1 MNDLLVLVKL
11 LSAIYQSKKI
21 KDVNLLKELEE
32 LLDELPPPPPEVF
45 VQNKDIRESIKTTI
59 GWLFNEPDDEPIIK
73 SVLMQRVRMFAGIT
87 EDIKLAIED
96 GLEDFDDEQM
106 TRKVIYKQIT
116 EIRLSLEDK
125 GFAEKWKKAT
135 KQYFFKDLSEITKED
150 WVNLSDIINDR
161 MATLYEEKQS
171 EVICEI
177 STADPTSFH
186 SVIELAKKENS
197 NEGIMKTGIQAL
209 NLALSPDG
217 GFRRSKFYLLNA
229 LTNRGKSLTVAH
241 LTASIGLYN
250 KPMLRNKAKIPTI
263 LLESA
268 EDTMDLIIQRMY
280 KLAITAT
287 SDLEPDFNIAAQ
299 DDIVEAICN
308 CFAKN
313 GWVLIIKV
321 IDSNKDTAAAM
332 FDRVRRMELKG
343 HEIIFYAYDY
353 CALQNYDKLPGETK
367 SDKLQLHVRKIR
379 AFIIGR
385 GICFITPHQ
394 LSPDAKKRLQ
404 ESDEESEVYFA
415 REVAGKSY
423 TETST
428 KITNEVDVE
437 ITFHV
442 AKTSFKSYWTFCI
455 GKQRGEGCLP
465 EHRFAIY
472 DIDPIHGLKH
482 DINGK
487 PQFRRSLQTRLNELG
502 QIEDDIDSI

>member
-11 LSAIYQSKKI
+11 LSAVYQAKKL
-21 KDVNLLKELEE
+21 DDATLLKELEE
-32 LLDELPPPPPEVF
+32 LFEELPSPPPEVF
-45 VQNKDIRESIKTTI
+45 VQNKELRESIKATI
-59 GWLFNEPDDEPIIK
+59 HWLFGEPGGEPIIK
-73 SVLMQRVRMFAGIT
+73 SQLMQRVRMFANSN

-96 GLEDFDDEQM
+96 GLEDFTDENI

-125 GFAEKWKKAT
+125 GFAEVWKKAT
-135 KQYFFKDLSEITKED
+135 KAYFFKDHTEITKAE
-150 WVNLSDIINDR
+150 WVKLADIINDR
-161 MATLYEEKQS
+161 MSTLYEEKQS
-171 EVICEI
+171 EII
-177 STADPTSFH
+177 SEVSTDNPASFH
-186 SVIELAKKENS
+186 ATIALAKRENS
-197 NEGIMKTGIQAL
+197 NEGILKTGIQAL

-241 LTASIGLYN
+241 LTASVGLYN
-250 KPMLRNKAKIPTI
+250 KPQLRNQSKIPTI

-280 KLAITAT
+280 KLAICSTT
-287 SDLEPDFNIAAQ
+287 DLEPDFNLAET
-299 DDIVEAICN
+299 DDIVDAICN
-308 CFAKN
+308 CFKKN
-313 GWVLIIKV
+313 GWVLIINV
-321 IDSNKDTAAAM
+321 IDSNKDDCHAM
-332 FDRVRRMELKG
+332 FNRIRRLELKG

-367 SDKLQLHVRKIR
+367 SDKLQLHIRKIR
-379 AFIIGR
+379 AFIISR

-442 AKTSFKSYWTFCI
+442 AKTSFKNYWTFCI

-472 DIDPIHGLKH
+472 DIHPVLGLRH

-487 PQFRRSLQTRLNELG
+487 PQFRRSLQTRLNDLG
-502 QIEDDIDSI
+502 EIENDIDAL

>member
-11 LSAIYQSKKI
+11 LSAIYQAKKI
-21 KDVNLLKELEE
+21 NDANLLKELEE
-32 LLDELPPPPPEVF
+32 LFDELPAPPPEVF
-45 VQNKDIRESIKTTI
+45 VQNKDIRESIKATMH
-59 GWLFNEPDDEPIIK
+59 WLLKEPNDEPIIK
-73 SVLMQRVRMFAGIT
+73 SQLMQRVRLFSGIT

-96 GLEDFDDEQM
+96 GLEDFLDEGM
-106 TRKVIYKQIT
+106 TRKIIYKQIT
-116 EIRLSLEDK
+116 DIRLSLEDK
-125 GFAEKWKKAT
+125 GFGEKWKKAI
-135 KQYFFKDLSEITKED
+135 KNYFYKDHTEISKAD
-150 WVNLSDIINDR
+150 WVALADIINDR
-161 MATLYEEKQS
+161 MGALYEEKQS
-171 EVICEI
+171 EVISEI
-177 STADPTSFH
+177 TTEDPTSFH
-186 SVIELAKKENS
+186 GVIELAKRENS
-197 NEGIMKTGIQAL
+197 NEGILKTGIQAL

-217 GFRRSKFYLLNA
+217 GFRRSKYYLLNA

-241 LTASIGLYN
+241 LTASVGLYN
-250 KPMLRNKAKIPTI
+250 KPQLRNNSKIPTV

-280 KLAITAT
+280 KLAISVTT
-287 SDLEPDFNIAAQ
+287 GSEPDFNIAAM

-308 CFAKN
+308 CFKKN

-321 IDSNKDTAAAM
+321 IDSNKDDCQAM
-332 FDRVRRMELKG
+332 FDRVRRLELKG

-353 CALQNYDKLPGETK
+353 VALQNFDRLPGETK

-379 AFIIGR
+379 AFIISR
-385 GICFITPHQ
+385 GICFASPHQ

-442 AKTSFKSYWTFCI
+442 AKTSFKNYWTFCV

-472 DIDPIHGLKH
+472 DIDPVMGLRH

-487 PQFRRSLQTRLNELG
+487 PAFRRSLQTRLNEMG
-502 QIEDDIDSI
+502 EIERDIDSL

>member
-11 LSAIYQSKKI
+11 LSAIYQAKKI
-21 KDVNLLKELEE
+21 KDANLLKELEE
-32 LLDELPPPPPEVF
+32 VFEELPAPPPEVF
-45 VQNKDIRESIKTTI
+45 VQNKDVREGIKTTI
-59 GWLFNEPDDEPIIK
+59 YWLFKQPEDEPIIK
-73 SVLMQRVRMFAGIT
+73 SVLMQRVRIFSAGQD
-87 EDIKLAIED
+87 DIKLAIED
-96 GLEDFDDEQM
+96 GLEEFDDEAVI
-106 TRKVIYKQIT
+106 RKLIYKQIT

-135 KQYFFKDLSEITKED
+135 KNYFYKDVGDITKED
-150 WVNLSDIINDR
+150 WVALSDIINDR
-161 MATLYEEKQS
+161 MAQLYEEKQS
-171 EVICEI
+171 EVISEVN
-177 STADPTSFH
+177 TEDPTSFH
-186 SVIELAKKENS
+186 AIIQLAKQENS
-197 NEGIMKTGIQAL
+197 NEGILKTGIQAL

-241 LTASIGLYN
+241 LTASVGLYN
-250 KPMLRNKAKIPTI
+250 KPMLRNKSKIPTI

-280 KLAITAT
+280 KLAISVTTDA
-287 SDLEPDFNIAAQ
+287 EPDFNIAEQ

-308 CFAKN
+308 CFKKN

-332 FDRVRRMELKG
+332 FDRIRRLELKG

-379 AFIIGR
+379 AFIISR
-385 GICFITPHQ
+385 GICFVTPHQ

-442 AKTSFKSYWTFCI
+442 AKTSFKNYWTFCI

-472 DIDPIHGLKH
+472 DIDPVHGLKH

-487 PQFRRSLQTRLNELG
+487 PAFRRSLQTRLNELG
-502 QIEDDIDSI
+502 EVENDFDHL

>member
-11 LSAIYQSKKI
+11 LSAIYQAKKI
-21 KDVNLLKELEE
+21 NDANLLKELEE
-32 LLDELPPPPPEVF
+32 LFDELPAPPPEVF
-45 VQNKDIRESIKTTI
+45 VQNKDIRESIKTTMH
-59 GWLFNEPDDEPIIK
+59 WLLNEPNDEPIIK
-73 SVLMQRVRMFAGIT
+73 SQLMQRVRLFSGIT
-87 EDIKLAIED
+87 EDVKLAIED
-96 GLEDFDDEQM
+96 GLEDFLDEGM
-106 TRKVIYKQIT
+106 TRKIIYKQIT

-125 GFAEKWKKAT
+125 GFGDKWKKAI
-135 KQYFFKDLSEITKED
+135 KNYFYKDHTEISKAD
-150 WVNLSDIINDR
+150 WVALADIINDR
-161 MATLYEEKQS
+161 MGALYEERQS
-171 EVICEI
+171 EVISEI
-177 STADPTSFH
+177 STEDPTSFH
-186 SVIELAKKENS
+186 GVIELAKKENS
-197 NEGIMKTGIQAL
+197 NEGILKTGIQAL

-217 GFRRSKFYLLNA
+217 GFRRSKYYLLNA

-241 LTASIGLYN
+241 LTASVGLYN
-250 KPMLRNKAKIPTI
+250 KPQLRNNSKIPTI

-280 KLAITAT
+280 KLAISVTTDA
-287 SDLEPDFNIAAQ
+287 EPDFNIAER
-299 DDIVEAICN
+299 DDIVEAICS
-308 CFAKN
+308 CFKKN

-321 IDSNKDTAAAM
+321 IDSNKDDCQAM
-332 FDRVRRMELKG
+332 FDRIRRLELKG

-353 CALQNYDKLPGETK
+353 VALQNYDRLPGETK

-379 AFIIGR
+379 AFIISR
-385 GICFITPHQ
+385 GICFASPHQ

-442 AKTSFKSYWTFCI
+442 AKTSFKNYWTFCV

-472 DIDPIHGLKH
+472 DIDPVMGLRH

-487 PQFRRSLQTRLNELG
+487 PQFRRSLQTRLNEMG
-502 QIEDDIDSI
+502 DIERDIDAL